1 MATKKSILGAHDNP
15 LQCIRNLKFLHIRYE
30 TQDCVP
36 CFRRGLSSSAMFTG
50 RKFGLRALPRM
61 LATGKLPTSDIILL
75 GEIGQLPEI
84 HNIQPIQQR
93 DYILFLSIFKSIN

>member
-36 CFRRGLSSSAMFTG
+36 CFRRGLSSSAMFTV

-75 GEIGQLPEI
+75 GQIEI